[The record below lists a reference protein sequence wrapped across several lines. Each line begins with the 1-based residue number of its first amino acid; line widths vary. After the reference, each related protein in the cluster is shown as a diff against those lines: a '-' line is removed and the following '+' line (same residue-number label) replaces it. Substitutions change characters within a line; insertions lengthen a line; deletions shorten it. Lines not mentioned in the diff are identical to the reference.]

1 VSRAIATGKYPMDG
15 GYALYD
21 VIDNH
26 GYIVLRD
33 SRGATL
39 AACDARPNS
48 RASFLAPIS
57 PSARLAAFD
66 SLLSE
71 SGIALRQILLTRVS
85 GSH

>member
-1 VSRAIATGKYPMDG
+1 VSRAIATGTYAMGG

-26 GYIVLRD
+26 GYIVRGD

-48 RASFLAPIS
+48 RASFVAPIS

-66 SLLSE
+66 PLWSE
-71 SGIALRQILLTRVS
+71 SGIALRQILLTMVS
-85 GSH
+85 GGH